1 MPCGARPRGFKLN
14 SCSSKALAL
23 LVLLGALC
31 GASVCAAPRSV
42 EPFGVG
48 AWPALQASVKQPTVV
63 VFTAT
68 WCASCP
74 QVLESLVAELQQR
87 KVKATIMAV
96 VMDVAPG
103 EKDSSLVRNAH
114 YKRVDRLFAFD
125 GQAPAIRDRVDPKW
139 RGAAPY
145 VVLLSPNAPPRVSTG
160 MPGQTDISAW
170 AAAGR

>member
-1 MPCGARPRGFKLN
+1 MNTWFRKFATRLGLVG
-14 SCSSKALAL
+14 L
-23 LVLLGALC
+23 LIGMLGT
-31 GASVCAAPRSV
+31 ASVSAAPRSV
-42 EPFGVG
+42 EAFGVG

-74 QVLESLVAELQQR
+74 QVLEGLVAELGQR
-87 KVKATIMAV
+87 KIKASIVAV

-103 EKDSSLVRNAH
+103 EKDNTLIRNAH
-114 YKRVDRLFAFD
+114 YKRVDRIFAFD

-145 VVLLSPNAPPRVSTG
+145 VVLLSPNAPPRMSTG
-160 MPGQTDISAW
+160 MPTDTDISAW
-170 AAAGR
+170 AVAGR

>member
-1 MPCGARPRGFKLN
+1 LN
-14 SCSSKALAL
+14 TWFRKFATRLGLVGL
-23 LVLLGALC
+23 LIGMVGTANV
-31 GASVCAAPRSV
+31 SAAPRSV
-42 EPFGVG
+42 EAFGVG

-74 QVLESLVAELQQR
+74 QVLEGLVAELSQR
-87 KVKATIMAV
+87 KIKANIVAV

-103 EKDSSLVRNAH
+103 EKDNTLIRNAH
-114 YKRVDRLFAFD
+114 YKRVDRIFAFD

-145 VVLLSPNAPPRVSTG
+145 VVLLSPNAPPRMSTG
-160 MPGQTDISAW
+160 MPADADISAW
-170 AAAGR
+170 AVAGR